1 MKISDVMK
9 VRAEDIVTAPL
20 GSTVLEVAEILSQNK
35 VAMVVVM
42 DQRGTPRGIFS
53 ERDIINALAT
63 RGKEAVDLIIDDL
76 VTRDLMACSPDA
88 GIEKVL
94 HMMNEGHFRHV
105 PVVEVGRLKGLV
117 SIVDILRHLVEQS
130 AVEHREEMWEKLD
143 WL

>member
-9 VRAEDIVTAPL
+9 VQAEDIVTAPL
-20 GSTVLEVAEILSQNK
+20 GITVLETVKILSANK
-35 VAMVVVM
+35 VAMVVVV
-42 DQRGTPRGIFS
+42 DSRGNPRGVFS
-53 ERDIINALAT
+53 ERDVINALTAE
-63 RGKEAVDLIIDDL
+63 GKEALDMKIDDL

-88 GIEKVL
+88 DIDKVL

-117 SIVDILRHLVEQS
+117 SIVDILRYLVEQS
-130 AVEHREEMWEKLD
+130 AVEHREEMWEKLE